1 LRAGSRF
8 AKRNGRAAAAVL
20 FSVLL
25 ASCTSSTDPNL
36 EIGMPGYNATA
47 ASANDASS
55 GDLQSA
61 GADVAPQ
68 PVMNAEGDTP
78 LPTQVASVPASKPAG
93 ETATTTLAEAGATPA
108 AVAETAKSTQAEA
121 TAEAKADS
129 ADAKPAEVASAAGA
143 EAPAGT
149 AATNAA
155 VGETP
160 AAKPAPRKKGLLSA
174 LFSPAPAAKP
184 AQAAETAKPEQAEAA
199 ADPAAAPATGSAVPT
214 PKPAQAAEEA
224 KPTEATAAPAAGAA
238 KPAAENA
245 VYVTAGEMPAAQ
257 PIAPKKKGFL
267 SAFFG
272 AAPASAAPS
281 PIKQREA
288 SEAKPLIETE
298 AESKPIITLASA
310 KPAEKPVR
318 MASLGDDNALP
329 GVRQTA
335 LFEIKRKSGID
346 DDSDVDLHE
355 DEDGGPVLASA
366 AGLARLA
373 PNGLLKQTDR
383 VDVACLKPSLVRV
396 LKTVERYYGK
406 KMIITSGYR
415 SPSHNRRARGAK
427 NSLHMYCAAVDVQI
441 PGVSK
446 WELAKFARAMPGRG
460 GVGTY
465 CHTES
470 VHIDVGPERDWNWR
484 CRRRKG

>member
-1 LRAGSRF
+1 L
-8 AKRNGRAAAAVL
+8 AKRNGRSVAAVL
-20 FSVLL
+20 VSVLL

-47 ASANDASS
+47 TAGDASS

-61 GADVAPQ
+61 GVDVASQ

-78 LPTQVASVPASKPAG
+78 LPTQVASVPALKAAG
-93 ETATTTLAEAGATPA
+93 ETAVTATAEAGATPA
-108 AVAETAKSTQAEA
+108 AVPATVAETAKPGESDT
-121 TAEAKADS
+121 
-129 ADAKPAEVASAAGA
+129 ADAKPAEVPASG
-143 EAPAGT
+143 ET
-149 AATNAA
+149 AAENATA
-155 VGETP
+155 NAMP
-160 AAKPAPRKKGLLSA
+160 AAQPPKKKGFLSA

-184 AQAAETAKPEQAEAA
+184 AAVAETAKPEQAEAA
-199 ADPAAAPATGSAVPT
+199 ADSTAAPATASAAVPT
-214 PKPAQAAEEA
+214 PKPAQAADEA
-224 KPTEATAAPAAGAA
+224 KPVEASAAPTAD
-238 KPAAENA
+238 KPAAENP
-245 VYVTAGEMPAAQ
+245 VYVTAGEMPATQ
-257 PIAPKKKGFL
+257 PIAPKKKSFL

-281 PIKQREA
+281 PIKQRQ
-288 SEAKPLIETE
+288 
-298 AESKPIITLASA
+298 ESKPIVETESGETKPIVTLASA
-310 KPAEKPVR
+310 KAAEKPVR
-318 MASLGDDNALP
+318 MASLGNDNALP

-355 DEDGGPVLASA
+355 DEDSGPVLASA

-396 LKTVERYYGK
+396 LKTVERHYGK

-415 SPSHNRRARGAK
+415 SPAHNRRARGAK

-446 WELAKFARAMPGRG
+446 WELANFARSMPGRG
-460 GVGTY
+460 GIGTY

>member
-1 LRAGSRF
+1 MRRRAGSRF
-8 AKRNGRAAAAVL
+8 AKGNGRAIAAAL

-47 ASANDASS
+47 ASAGDVSS

-61 GADVAPQ
+61 GIDVAPQ
-68 PVMNAEGDTP
+68 PMMNADGDTP
-78 LPTQVASVPASKPAG
+78 LPAQVAAVPALNPAG
-93 ETATTTLAEAGATPA
+93 ETAATAVAEAGATPA
-108 AVAETAKSTQAEA
+108 AVPATVAETAKPAQTET
-121 TAEAKADS
+121 TAEDKPA
-129 ADAKPAEVASAAGA
+129 ADAKPAEVAAASGEETA
-143 EAPAGT
+143 EE
-149 AATNAA
+149 NAA
-155 VGETP
+155 ASATP
-160 AAKPAPRKKGLLSA
+160 AQPIAPKKKGFLAALFAPSSAAKPA
-174 LFSPAPAAKP
+174 APA
-184 AQAAETAKPEQAEAA
+184 EA
-199 ADPAAAPATGSAVPT
+199 
-214 PKPAQAAEEA
+214 A
-224 KPTEATAAPAAGAA
+224 KPTEATAEPDAAPATASVVPTPKPVPAA
-238 KPAAENA
+238 DEAKQAQTASASAAEADKKPAAENA
-245 VYVTAGEMPAAQ
+245 VYVTAGEMPAAK

-281 PIKQREA
+281 PIKQRE
-288 SEAKPLIETE
+288 EPKPLVETE
-298 AESKPIITLASA
+298 SGEAKPIITLASA
-310 KPAEKPVR
+310 KAAEKPVR
-318 MASLGDDNALP
+318 MASLGDGNDLP

-355 DEDGGPVLASA
+355 DEDSGLVLASA

-383 VDVACLKPSLVRV
+383 VDVGCLKPSLVRV
-396 LKTVERYYGK
+396 LKTVERHYGT
-406 KMIITSGYR
+406 KMIVTSGYR
-415 SPSHNRRARGAK
+415 SPAHNRRARGAK

-446 WELAKFARAMPGRG
+446 WELAKFARSMPGRG

-465 CHTES
+465 CHTNS

>member
-1 LRAGSRF
+1 
-8 AKRNGRAAAAVL
+8 
-20 FSVLL
+20 
-25 ASCTSSTDPNL
+25 
-36 EIGMPGYNATA
+36 
-47 ASANDASS
+47 
-55 GDLQSA
+55 
-61 GADVAPQ
+61 
-68 PVMNAEGDTP
+68 
-78 LPTQVASVPASKPAG
+78 
-93 ETATTTLAEAGATPA
+93 
-108 AVAETAKSTQAEA
+108 
-121 TAEAKADS
+121 
-129 ADAKPAEVASAAGA
+129 
-143 EAPAGT
+143 
-149 AATNAA
+149 
-155 VGETP
+155 
-160 AAKPAPRKKGLLSA
+160 
-174 LFSPAPAAKP
+174 
-184 AQAAETAKPEQAEAA
+184 
-199 ADPAAAPATGSAVPT
+199 
-214 PKPAQAAEEA
+214 
-224 KPTEATAAPAAGAA
+224 
-238 KPAAENA
+238 
-245 VYVTAGEMPAAQ
+245 MPAAP

-272 AAPASAAPS
+272 ASPASAAPS
-281 PIKQREA
+281 PIKQRE
-288 SEAKPLIETE
+288 EPKPIVETE
-298 AESKPIITLASA
+298 PEETKPIITLASA

-355 DEDGGPVLASA
+355 DEDSGPVLASA

-396 LKTVERYYGK
+396 LKTVERHYGK

-415 SPSHNRRARGAK
+415 SPAHNRRARGAK

-446 WELAKFARAMPGRG
+446 WELAKFARSMPGRG

-484 CRRRKG
+484 CRRRKS